1 MKLPSPQEFLDKL
14 AASPADAAAF
24 DRATQRERPGKS
36 RREAVAACHALAV
49 ATFTEIEANKRKLI
63 AARQRIA
70 ALEQAKLTNERLRA
84 SLAATKVLVAAK
96 QARRITAKPT
106 GKPTIREQ
114 YNAITTPEGR
124 EKFRAANWEALYNSS
139 K

>member
-1 MKLPSPQEFLDKL
+1 MPLPTPDQFLAKLTADPQ
-14 AASPADAAAF
+14 AAADF
-24 DRATQRERPGKS
+24 DRATQRERPGKT
-36 RREAVAACHALAV
+36 RREAVEACHRLATTTLAEIELNKSKLALA
-49 ATFTEIEANKRKLI
+49 
-63 AARQRIA
+63 RQKVA
-70 ALEQAKLTNERLRA
+70 ALEQAKLTNARLRA